1 MVHPGSS
8 IPQISE
14 AEALQMTILRCDLV
28 GSTRAKKPLDLEGQ
42 LAFQSA
48 FQEIVR
54 KVAGHYS
61 GAHIERFEGDGA
73 MILFGFPRPSEDASE
88 SAIRMGLELIDTI
101 EAAEI
106 LPNLRL
112 QIRVGIASGLVAV
125 LKQLSTPQSDRIGG
139 ITMDLAER
147 LRALAGPGQ
156 VVLCET
162 TKRIAAGFF
171 SYEDLG
177 VVKAKGFDEG
187 IQAWRIARALPI
199 ASRFEARQSDFALTE
214 IVGRTDVLTRLS
226 NAWTSALEG
235 MGQAICLFGEAGI
248 GKSLLALTS
257 LDAAT
262 RDGAA
267 TLKIDCTPSTG
278 NTPMFPI
285 GVLLQRTANITLASS
300 EADKRGL
307 AQQFLAR
314 LLPDDDVQRALAI
327 LGPLFG
333 LEGMAPPADLAPADV
348 REQTI
353 LTILQIVRHLA
364 TEGPLAILCEDLH
377 WVDDTTA
384 RVIDRLAAEIA
395 NLRVLLIVT
404 TRPTSDPTFELS
416 AFVPIELQPLDSS
429 IAADL
434 VRSVAKEATLAEDI
448 VRRIVDRC
456 EGVPLILV
464 ELTRSTIETASH
476 PDEASV
482 AANSGEAVPTP
493 LQIAVQAR
501 LYRRP
506 QFAPVVQSASVLG
519 REFSLSLL
527 QQVVPDNIR
536 SQIID
541 AIEVFTREGLVERS
555 RFGSLER
562 VRFTHMMI
570 CESIYNTLLGSDRQ
584 RLHSRIADVLR
595 EDYKETAGAAPDLIA
610 EHLRKGRRFVEAIQV
625 RLAASGDTVARGA
638 YVETEG
644 HCVAALSMIEEVAD
658 PDLRTSLQFR
668 LLIQLGVALTG
679 EHGYSAAVV
688 EDTYRRAHALCGHS
702 AQAEMLYPI
711 MRGLATVNLVRG
723 NLVTAYDLSVQNLKL
738 AEQAERV
745 EFRIDALSVLCFT
758 TLYFGRLADCRLL
771 IEQCLELYRRADG
784 HRLVYPVP
792 QDAGTAAIT
801 LLPTVMWLLG
811 DSQAAEDAIGE
822 GLAHIERLNRD
833 FDKAIVHCWI
843 AGTRITQR
851 RYAEAVKHAECAV
864 QMAQQ
869 HGYQEW
875 YAHALLLGSIAQ
887 GALHPN
893 PEAVAQATGIYE
905 AFEKAGVGVNAPYYL
920 WGIAIGLIQAGD
932 IAGAMQ
938 KIEEALGRA
947 EERRELRMNPEL
959 LVLQA
964 EITPDDGKA
973 VELLTGAM
981 SLAEEQGAV
990 ANALRA
996 AIAIALRSERDKARK
1011 DYAQATLDML
1021 DGRLP
1026 CPVQRDWMQQ
1036 RLHILRPGFEGRAAE

>member
-1 MVHPGSS
+1 MAHPGSS
-8 IPQISE
+8 TPRISE

-28 GSTRAKKPLDLEGQ
+28 GSTRTKRPLDLEGQ

-48 FQEIVR
+48 FQEIVS
-54 KVAGHYS
+54 KVADHYN

-73 MILFGFPRPSEDASE
+73 MILFGLPRPSEDASE

-106 LPNLRL
+106 LPNVRL

-125 LKQLSTPQSDRIGG
+125 LKHLLTPQSDRIGG
-139 ITMDLAER
+139 ITVDLAER

-156 VVLCET
+156 IVLCDT
-162 TKRIAAGFF
+162 TKRVAAGFF
-171 SYEDLG
+171 SYDDLG
-177 VVKAKGFDEG
+177 VVEAKGFDEG
-187 IQAWRIARALPI
+187 VRAWRIARALPI
-199 ASRFEARQSDFALTE
+199 ASRFEARHSDVSLKE
-214 IVGRTDVLTRLS
+214 IVGRADILARLS
-226 NAWTSALEG
+226 KAWASSLEG
-235 MGQAICLFGEAGI
+235 TGQAVCLFGEAGV

-262 RDGAA
+262 RDGAT

-285 GVLLQRTANITLASS
+285 GVLLQRTANIVPASS
-300 EADKRGL
+300 EAERHSL
-307 AQQFLAR
+307 AQQLLAR
-314 LLPDDDVQRALAI
+314 LLPNDDVERALAI
-327 LGPLFG
+327 LAPLFG
-333 LEGMAPPADLAPADV
+333 LESVAPPADLAPTEV

-353 LTILQIVRHLA
+353 LTVLQILRHLA
-364 TEGPLAILCEDLH
+364 TEHPLAILCEDLH

-384 RVIDRLAAEIA
+384 KLIDRLAAEIA
-395 NLRVLLIVT
+395 ALRVLLIVT
-404 TRPTSDPTFELS
+404 TRPMSEPTFDLS
-416 AFVPIELQPLDSS
+416 TFVAIELQPLDPST
-429 IAADL
+429 AADL
-434 VRSVAKEATLAEDI
+434 VKSIAKGAILPEDT

-456 EGVPLILV
+456 EGVPLVLA
-464 ELTRSTIETASH
+464 EMTRSTIEAASH
-476 PDEASV
+476 PDEASL
-482 AANSGEAVPTP
+482 AALSGGEVPTP

-501 LYRRP
+501 LYRWP
-506 QFAPVVQSASVLG
+506 QFTPVVQSASVLG
-519 REFSLSLL
+519 REFSASLL
-527 QQVVPDNIR
+527 EQVAPNDIR
-536 SQIID
+536 SQIVD
-541 AIEVFTREGLVERS
+541 AIEVFTREGLIERS
-555 RFGSLER
+555 TFGAPKR
-562 VRFTHMMI
+562 VRFKHMMI

-584 RLHSRIADVLR
+584 RLHSRIADILR
-595 EDYKETAGAAPDLIA
+595 DDYKETPDAAPDLIA
-610 EHLRKGRRFVEAIQV
+610 EHLRKARRFVEAIQV
-625 RLAASGDTVARGA
+625 RLAASGDTAAIGA

-644 HCVAALSMIEEVAD
+644 HCVDALAMIEEVAD
-658 PDLRTSLQFR
+658 PVVRTSLQFR

-679 EHGYSAAVV
+679 QHGYSAAVV

-702 AQAEMLYPI
+702 AEAEMLYPI

-723 NLVTAYDLSVQNLKL
+723 NLVTAYDLSLQALKL

-758 TLYFGRLADCRLL
+758 TLYFGRLENCRVL
-771 IEQCLELYRRADG
+771 IEKCMELYRSADG

-811 DSQAAEDAIGE
+811 DSQAAEDAIDE
-822 GLAHIERLNRD
+822 GLAHIERLSRD

-851 RYAEAVKHAECAV
+851 RYAEALKHAECAV

-875 YAHALLLGSIAQ
+875 HAHGLLLGSIAQ
-887 GALHPN
+887 GALRPD
-893 PEAVAQATGIYE
+893 PEAVAQATAIYE

-932 IAGAMQ
+932 AKGALQ
-938 KIEEALGRA
+938 KIKEALTRA
-947 EERRELRMNPEL
+947 EERRELRMNSEL

-964 EITPDDGKA
+964 EITSDDSSA
-973 VELLTGAM
+973 ELLARAL

-996 AIAIALRSERDKARK
+996 ATAIALRSEHDKARR

-1021 DGRLP
+1021 DGRSP
-1026 CPVQRDWMQQ
+1026 CPVQRDWMKQ
-1036 RLHILRPGFEGRAAE
+1036 RLHILRPGCEGRAAE